1 MNNIII
7 LAAGKG
13 TRMQSELPKCACPIL
28 GKPMIEY
35 LIDSC
40 IEIGIQNIIV
50 VVGYKKENIKVLY
63 EKEIDGQN
71 VNICKYCNAALKNKA
86 RKAVAAPA
94 TSEEAST
101 EA

>member
-40 IEIGIQNIIV
+40 IEIHGLPGRIDNLRKYGV
-50 VVGYKKENIKVLY
+50 HLLEEKKAKT
-63 EKEIDGQN
+63 K
-71 VNICKYCNAALKNKA
+71 
-86 RKAVAAPA
+86 
-94 TSEEAST
+94 
-101 EA
+101 